1 MRRIAVAA
9 TLLLGASTP
18 LHAGLFDNITGGEK
32 PKRVELTTGSDK
44 TAVFKDIFAG
54 VGPFASEVKPV
65 ELAVR
70 KVAIAAFQIEF
81 VTQHI
86 AAAGKKGGLGGG
98 GLEKTFTLKG
108 VGDEQQLAIT
118 EGLHQQFKDLLVQRG
133 YEIVP
138 VEALLSSSFKS
149 ELNNVEGAT
158 LRKDESDGVLGSAR
172 SIGLIGRNSGDT
184 HSGSVVVTARG
195 TAPRVFD
202 VKFGLPSAM
211 MLADELGIAV
221 VQARLQVNFMQI
233 DTSNEALFSL
243 AEAEGRPRNML
254 AKQGSQLSVFWPGS
268 KLAQFTVN
276 KSLLL
281 PGSVGAEV
289 TELAMTSGE
298 KAGAGAKMA
307 LSALGGFFGGSGGRG
322 GLAQAAGDLGGTLG
336 SIAGSGKFEVTADAD
351 YQTKLLQDLGLVI
364 GVYAEALPR

>member
-1 MRRIAVAA
+1 MRRIVIAVMF
-9 TLLLGASTP
+9 LFGVSTQVQ
-18 LHAGLFDNITGGEK
+18 AGLFDNITGGEK
-32 PKRVELTTGSDK
+32 PKRVELTKSSDK
-44 TAVFKDIFAG
+44 TAVFKDVFAG
-54 VGPFASEVKPV
+54 VGPFASEVKPAEV
-65 ELAVR
+65 ALR

-86 AAAGKKGGLGGG
+86 ASAGKKGGLGGG

-108 VGDEQQLAIT
+108 VSNEQQLAIT
-118 EGLHQQFKDLLVQRG
+118 ERLHQQFKDLLVQRG

-138 VEALLSSSFKS
+138 VEALMNSSFKS
-149 ELNNVEGAT
+149 ELSNVDGT
-158 LRKDESDGVLGSAR
+158 PLRKDEKDGVLGSAR
-172 SIGLIGRNSGDT
+172 SMGLIGRDSGDT
-184 HSGSVVVTARG
+184 HSGSTVVTARG

-202 VKFGLPSAM
+202 TKFGMPSAM
-211 MLADELGIAV
+211 KLADELGIAV

-243 AEAEGRPRNML
+243 AEAEGKPRNML

-268 KLAQFTVN
+268 KMAQFIVN

-281 PGSVGAEV
+281 PGSVGGAA
-289 TELAMTSGE
+289 TELAMTDGE

-307 LSALGGFFGGSGGRG
+307 LSALGGFFGSGGGYG
-322 GLAQAAGDLGGTLG
+322 GLAQAAGDLGGTA
-336 SIAGSGKFEVTADAD
+336 SAIAGSGKFEVAADAD